1 MESDGLEAVLCFR
14 GAFFR
19 ALSSRQMVLPV
30 CRAFFP
36 SARIK
41 SLLKQGEK
49 NIKIEAHEVEI
60 CFDFKQGQT
69 QRTPQPPEKH

>member
-1 MESDGLEAVLCFR
+1 MLSGCVFQ
-14 GAFFR
+14 GAFVP
-19 ALSSRQMVLPV
+19 ADGP
-30 CRAFFP
+30 FP